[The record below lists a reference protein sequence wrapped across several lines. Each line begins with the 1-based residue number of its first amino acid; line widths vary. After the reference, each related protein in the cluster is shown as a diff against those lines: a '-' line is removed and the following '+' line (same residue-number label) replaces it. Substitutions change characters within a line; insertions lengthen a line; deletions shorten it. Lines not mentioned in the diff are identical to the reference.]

1 MSVLTRR
8 KLLQGA
14 AAAGAA
20 GIGLSTAGK
29 LPVGRR
35 RNPNR

>member
-20 GIGLSTAGK
+20 G
-29 LPVGRR
+29 
-35 RNPNR
+35 

>member
-1 MSVLTRR
+1 MSVFTRR
-8 KLLQGA
+8 RLLQGA

-29 LPVGRR
+29 FAGWA
-35 RNPNR
+35 